1 MTAKEYLE
9 QVQEKQEF
17 WELKKLEVQRLKS
30 LETSTTVSLNP
41 NKVQSFGD
49 KDKLGS
55 AVSKRIDFET
65 EVVEKAEQDFLT
77 HRANC
82 IELLEQL
89 MQESFKHYK
98 ILHLKYIDYFDLD
111 TAAQKANYSYQ
122 RAKELHTE
130 GIAKFQK
137 ILDLNKIHTESY

>member
-9 QVQEKQEF
+9 QVQEKQEH

-41 NKVQSFGD
+41 NKVQSSGD

-55 AVSKRIDFET
+55 AVTKRIVYEE
-65 EVVEKAEQDFLT
+65 EVVKKAEQDFLT

-82 IELLEQL
+82 IELLEL
-89 MQESFKHYK
+89 LKQESFKHYK
-98 ILHLKYIDYFDLD
+98 ILHLRYIDYFDLD
-111 TAAQKANYSYQ
+111 TTAQKANYSYQ
-122 RAKELHTE
+122 RAKELSSE

>member
-9 QVQEKQEF
+9 QVQNKQEF
-17 WELKKLEVQRLKS
+17 LELKKLEVQQLKC

-41 NKVQSFGD
+41 NKVQSSGD

-55 AVSKRIDFET
+55 AICKRIVFEE
-65 EVVEKAEQDFLT
+65 EVVKKAEQDFLT

-98 ILHLKYIDYFDLD
+98 ILHLKYIDYFDLET
-111 TAAQKANYSYQ
+111 TAEKASYSYQ
-122 RAKELHTE
+122 RTKELHTE

-137 ILDLNKIHTESY
+137 ILDLSKVHT

>member
-17 WELKKLEVQRLKS
+17 WELKELELQRLKS

-55 AVSKRIDFET
+55 AVSERIDFET
-65 EVVEKAEQDFLT
+65 EVVKKAEQDFLT
-77 HRANC
+77 HRADC

-98 ILHLKYIDYFDLD
+98 ILHLRYIDYFDLD
-111 TAAQKANYSYQ
+111 TTAQKANYSYQ

>member
-9 QVQEKQEF
+9 KVQEKQDF
-17 WELKKLEVQRLKS
+17 WQLKKLEVQQLKC

-41 NKVQSFGD
+41 NKVQSSGD

-55 AVSKRIDFET
+55 AICKRIVFEE
-65 EVVEKAEQDFLT
+65 EVVKKAEQDFLT

-98 ILHLKYIDYFDLD
+98 ILHLKYIDYFDLET
-111 TAAQKANYSYQ
+111 TAEKASYSYQ

-137 ILDLNKIHTESY
+137 ILDLNKIHTQSY